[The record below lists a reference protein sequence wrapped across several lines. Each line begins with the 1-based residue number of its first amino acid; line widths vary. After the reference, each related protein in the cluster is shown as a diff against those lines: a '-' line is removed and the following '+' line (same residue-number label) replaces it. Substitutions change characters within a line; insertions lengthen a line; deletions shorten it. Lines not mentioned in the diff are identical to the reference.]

1 MTDQTAG
8 AMPGRVERIGDALEG
23 ILTRRFV
30 RIVAPILFG
39 LVMIAVAVGAVVKPE
54 HNWDIGPYIALAM
67 EPETP
72 NTAELHKRTYDMLEG
87 SASAGQWHTL
97 TQGNSYNI
105 ALYENPDYFASQFG
119 MYRVKWGYIE
129 TLRLLGPLTGYIEAT
144 QIINVLSILVIG
156 SVLLLWLHRFD
167 AIEGSLILAPVMLLM
182 GFLNMGQNAGPD
194 LMTFAAFTVAVFL
207 LRIGRD
213 WTAVPLILV
222 AFAVRPDGI
231 VFVFALLL
239 AALLLGGRKLPLLSA
254 FALSVG
260 GYLLITGN
268 LDHPGW
274 WPHFVFSN
282 VELQND
288 MRGFEPA
295 FNLMV
300 YIKGLVRGVSVGLRN
315 NDWLQVC
322 ALLLLGWVLL
332 RRAGRQPVGIAASLF
347 LAQVLCVGGKF
358 VSFPL
363 PDDRVYFLY
372 IILATVL
379 LLESWKPRLDLAQR
393 DNLQPS

>member
-8 AMPGRVERIGDALEG
+8 MLPGRFERISDALEG

-39 LVMIAVAVGAVVKPE
+39 LVMVAVAAGAVIKPE
-54 HNWDIGPYIALAM
+54 HNWDIAPYIALAM

-72 NTAELHKRTYDMLEG
+72 GTAALHQRTYDLLEG
-87 SASAGQWHTL
+87 SASVGQWHTL

-129 TLRLLGPLTGYIEAT
+129 TLRLLGPFTGYIEAT
-144 QIINVLSILVIG
+144 QIINIVSILVIG
-156 SVLLLWLHRFD
+156 SVLLMWLHRFD

-182 GFLNMGQNAGPD
+182 GFLNMGQSAGPD
-194 LMTFAAFTVAVFL
+194 LMTFAAFTVALYL

-213 WTAVPLILV
+213 WSAVPFVLL
-222 AFAVRPDGI
+222 AFAIRPDGI
-231 VFVFALLL
+231 VFIFALLL
-239 AALLLGGRKLPLLSA
+239 AAVVIGGRKLPLLVA

-288 MRGFEPA
+288 MRGFAPA
-295 FNLMV
+295 FDLMV

-322 ALLLLGWVLL
+322 AILLLAWVLL

-372 IILATVL
+372 VILATVL
-379 LLESWKPRLDLAQR
+379 LLESWKPRLDLAAK
-393 DNLQPS
+393 DGASSS